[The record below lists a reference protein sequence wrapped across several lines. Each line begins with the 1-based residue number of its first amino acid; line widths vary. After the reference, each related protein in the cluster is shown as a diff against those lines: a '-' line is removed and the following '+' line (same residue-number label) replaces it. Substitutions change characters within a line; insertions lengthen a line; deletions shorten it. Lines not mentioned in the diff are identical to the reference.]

1 MPRRGASSKA
11 SAKVKRKTITTKL
24 FQRKIQEKQKKNKKG
39 RLKKKKNKRIH
50 YYIYKDWEKS
60 YWRKEGTIKRV
71 YQKLNLWHPFFLYAA
86 YLQISYIL

>member
-39 RLKKKKNKRIH
+39 RLNKKKTKEHIIIYINERKRR
-50 YYIYKDWEKS
+50 DTERWLKS
-60 YWRKEGTIKRV
+60 IIIIG
-71 YQKLNLWHPFFLYAA
+71 
-86 YLQISYIL
+86 YLG